1 MDFIR
6 HMLHTTIRLSLP
18 ACGTALLIFPAI
30 NLPIYLPLSKIQ
42 TCQNAGFDSNP
53 AFRQSHAISCF
64 CPSYATWL
72 QQAGLKA
79 RYSIEHLREIDACAM
94 HNFAIFSLIFTYGK
108 NASQKQLTTSTLFPL
123 HLQEKFV
130 PSQ

>member
-1 MDFIR
+1 MFFIR

-18 ACGTALLIFPAI
+18 AFGTALLIFPAI

-72 QQAGLKA
+72 QQAALKP
-79 RYSIEHLREIDACAM
+79 RYSIGLAEGLYQCSSGS
-94 HNFAIFSLIFTYGK
+94 FVIF
-108 NASQKQLTTSTLFPL
+108 LTHTCP
-123 HLQEKFV
+123 
-130 PSQ
+130 